1 MRVKPKKQKEEA
13 DRLRTQQKKEAADR
27 IRAQQQNEAGVKNQ
41 AKKEA
46 GPSTFWGRLANVLK
60 IFAYGVGVL
69 IIISL
74 FFWYKLPQE
83 KYSKYFAFFSII
95 FSIGQIFVL
104 FMVLLLVGYFG
115 KIQEFVIKEKN

>member
-1 MRVKPKKQKEEA
+1 MILIIYLVFCNNYIKYNSKLLLGIVML
-13 DRLRTQQKKEAADR
+13 D
-27 IRAQQQNEAGVKNQ
+27 I
-41 AKKEA
+41 
-46 GPSTFWGRLANVLK
+46 K
-60 IFAYGVGVL
+60 ILIISSFFSLIIL